1 MENLLNKKNHL
12 TKKLMSSL
20 PINTQFARIQKEGS
34 RIIAEGNHM
43 LPAASLIKASGT
55 IKTISE
61 RKKKFVTIVN
71 SYTTQIPGHAHLD
84 KLGKQLKKKLEE
96 AGYNVWYTNIGGAV
110 CDGIAMGHD
119 GMKYSLASRELITDQ
134 VETIIGAHPCD
145 GWVGIGNCDK
155 IVPGMLNAMVR
166 LNIPSV
172 YVSGGAMLAGKNNT
186 DLNTVF
192 EAVGTHSSGGIT
204 DERLEEITNEACQT
218 CGSCSGMFTANSMN
232 CLAEAIG
239 LALPGNGT
247 IPAASWIDKEN
258 EIWEINP
265 DRKDLFDRIP
275 VALERVMSEK
285 ILPCDIVTQKN
296 IDNGFILDLA
306 MGGSTN
312 TILHTLALAHEA
324 GIKYDLQ
331 RLNELAKITPN
342 VCKVSPSRPNIHI
355 EDVHAVGG
363 IAAIL
368 KAVTTYSHTKLD
380 LDAPT
385 ITGKLR
391 DMVESAQDADGDI
404 IRIGDEAFSQEGGLS
419 VLFGNIAPKGS
430 VVKVAGVEKGNEIF
444 SGPAKVFT
452 SQESTL
458 KAVLNG
464 DIVDGDV
471 VVITYEGPKGGPGM
485 QEMLAPTAAIKGR
498 GIKAAL
504 ITDGRFSGATRGM
517 CIGHISPEAASGGPI
532 GAIQNGDIIDINS
545 IERTINVQLSDAEI
559 ASRLAKL
566 PKFEQKITRG
576 WLGRYA
582 QMITSADTGAVM
594 ENSL

>member
-1 MENLLNKKNHL
+1 
-12 TKKLMSSL
+12 MSST
-20 PINTQFARIQKEGS
+20 PINPQFERIQSEGS
-34 RIIAEGNHM
+34 RIVATGNHM

-55 IKTISE
+55 IKKISE

-84 KLGKQLKKKLEE
+84 KLGYRLKERLEE
-96 AGYNVWYTNIGGAV
+96 AGYNVWYANVGGAV

-134 VETIIGAHPCD
+134 VETIVGAHPCD
-145 GWVGIGNCDK
+145 AWVGIGNCDK

-172 YVSGGAMLAGKNNT
+172 YVSGGAMLAGKNNS

-192 EAVGTHSSGGIT
+192 EAVGEHSSGGIT
-204 DERLEEITNEACQT
+204 EEKLEKITNEACET

-247 IPAASWIDKEN
+247 IPAASWTNREKGE
-258 EIWEINP
+258 WEINP
-265 DRKDLFDRIP
+265 DRKALFDTIP
-275 VALERVMSEK
+275 EVLERVISQK

-324 GIKYDLQ
+324 GVKYDLQ

-355 EDVHAVGG
+355 EDVHRVGG
-363 IAAIL
+363 IPAIL
-368 KAVTTYSHTKLD
+368 KGVVDSVETLHATSLRLD

-385 ITGKLR
+385 VTGTLR
-391 DMVESAQDADGDI
+391 EMVENAPKADGDI
-404 IRIGDEAFSQEGGLS
+404 IRTGENAFSQEGGLS

-430 VVKVAGVEKGNEIF
+430 VVKVAGVEKGMEKF

-452 SQESTL
+452 SQEETL
-458 KAVLNG
+458 HAVLNG
-464 DIVDGDV
+464 EVVDGDV
-471 VVITYEGPKGGPGM
+471 VVIMYEGPKGGPGM

-517 CIGHISPEAASGGPI
+517 CIGHISPEAAQGGPI
-532 GAIQNGDIIDINS
+532 AAVQNGDIIHIDS
-545 IERTINVQLSDAEI
+545 GERTINVELSDAEI
-559 ASRLAKL
+559 AARLEKIPPFEAKI
-566 PKFEQKITRG
+566 KKG

-582 QMITSADTGAVM
+582 KNVTSADTGAVM

>member
-1 MENLLNKKNHL
+1 
-12 TKKLMSSL
+12 MSST
-20 PINTQFARIQKEGS
+20 PINPQFARIQKEGS
-34 RIIAEGNHM
+34 RIVASGHHM

-55 IKTISE
+55 IKKISD

-71 SYTTQIPGHAHLD
+71 SFTTQIPGHAHLD
-84 KLGKQLKKKLEE
+84 KLGYALKEHLEE
-96 AGYNVWYTNIGGAV
+96 AGFNVWYANVGGAV

-134 VETIIGAHPCD
+134 VETIVGAHPCD
-145 GWVGIGNCDK
+145 AWIGIGNCDK

-166 LNIPSV
+166 MNIPSV
-172 YVSGGAMLAGKNNT
+172 YVSGGAMLAGKGDS

-192 EAVGTHSSGGIT
+192 EAVGEFSGGGIT
-204 DERLEEITNEACQT
+204 EEKLEKITNEACET

-247 IPAASWIDKEN
+247 IPAAHWIDE
-258 EIWEINP
+258 EARTWEINP
-265 DRKDLFDRIP
+265 DRKALFAQIP
-275 VALERVMSEK
+275 KVLERVINEK

-324 GIKYDLQ
+324 GVKYDLQ

-355 EDVHAVGG
+355 EDVHKVGG
-363 IAAIL
+363 IPAIL
-368 KAVTTYSHTKLD
+368 KAVTTYNKTTLD

-385 ITGKLR
+385 VTGTLG
-391 DMVESAQDADGDI
+391 DLIAPAPDADGDI

-430 VVKVAGVEKGNEIF
+430 VVKVAGVEKGMEVF

-452 SQESTL
+452 SQEETL
-458 KAVLNG
+458 KAVLGG
-464 DIVDGDV
+464 DVVDGDV
-471 VVITYEGPKGGPGM
+471 VVIMYEGPKGGPGM

-517 CIGHISPEAASGGPI
+517 CIGHISPEAAAGGPI
-532 GAIQNGDIIDINS
+532 RAIQSGDIIEIDS
-545 IERTINVQLSDAEI
+545 LKRTINVKLSDQEI
-559 ASRLAKL
+559 SDRLAKL
-566 PKFEQKITRG
+566 PKFEPKIKKG

-582 QMITSADTGAVM
+582 INVTSADTGAVM

>member
-1 MENLLNKKNHL
+1 
-12 TKKLMSSL
+12 MSST
-20 PINTQFARIQKEGS
+20 PINPQFAHIQQKGS
-34 RIIAEGNHM
+34 RIVAEGNHM

-61 RKKKFVTIVN
+61 RKKKFITIVN

-84 KLGKQLKKKLEE
+84 KLGKQLKEKLEE

-134 VETIIGAHPCD
+134 IETIIGAHPCD

-166 LNIPSV
+166 LNIPAI
-172 YVSGGAMLAGKNNT
+172 YVSGGAMLAGKNDT

-204 DERLEEITNEACQT
+204 DEKLEKITNEACQT

-247 IPAASWIDKEN
+247 IPAATWIDKEN

-265 DRKDLFDRIP
+265 DRKALFDKIP
-275 VALERVMSEK
+275 AVLDRVITQK
-285 ILPCDIVTQKN
+285 ILPCDIVTQQN

-324 GIKYDLQ
+324 GVPYDLN
-331 RLNELAKITPN
+331 RLNELSKVTPN

-355 EDVHAVGG
+355 EDVHRVGG
-363 IAAIL
+363 IPAIL
-368 KAVTTYSHTKLD
+368 KAVTTYEKTPLH

-385 ITGKLR
+385 VTGTLR
-391 DMVESAQDADGDI
+391 DLIDPAPKADGDI
-404 IRIGDEAFSQEGGLS
+404 IRIGDQAFSQEGGLS
-419 VLFGNIAPKGS
+419 VLFGNIAPKGA
-430 VVKVAGVEKGNEIF
+430 VVKVAGVEKGMEIF

-452 SQESTL
+452 SQEDTL
-458 KAVLNG
+458 QAVLNG
-464 DIVDGDV
+464 EIVDGDV
-471 VVITYEGPKGGPGM
+471 VVIAYEGPKGGPGM

-517 CIGHISPEAASGGPI
+517 SIGHISPEAAQGGPI
-532 GAIQNGDIIDINS
+532 AAVRNGDIIEIDS
-545 IERTINVQLSDAEI
+545 IARTINVQLSDEEI
-559 ASRLAKL
+559 KARLDAL
-566 PKFEQKITRG
+566 PKFTPKITKG

-582 QMITSADTGAVM
+582 KNVTSADTGAVM

>member
-1 MENLLNKKNHL
+1 
-12 TKKLMSSL
+12 MSST
-20 PINTQFARIQKEGS
+20 PINPQFARIQKEGS
-34 RIIAEGNHM
+34 RIVAEGNHM

-55 IKTISE
+55 IKNISE

-84 KLGKQLKKKLEE
+84 KLGKELKKQLED

-172 YVSGGAMLAGKNNT
+172 YVSGGAMLAGENDS

-192 EAVGTHSSGGIT
+192 EAVGTHSGGGMT
-204 DERLEEITNEACQT
+204 DEKLEEITNKACQT

-247 IPAASWIDKEN
+247 IPAASWIDKEK

-265 DRKDLFDRIP
+265 DRKALFEQIP
-275 VALERVMSEK
+275 LALERVINEK
-285 ILPCDIVTQKN
+285 ILPCDIVKQKN

-324 GIKYDLQ
+324 GVKYDLN

-363 IAAIL
+363 IPAIL
-368 KAVTTYSHTKLD
+368 KAVTTYDRTTLD
-380 LDAPT
+380 LEAPT
-385 ITGKLR
+385 ITGKLG
-391 DMVESAQDADGDI
+391 DIVKSAKDADGDI

-430 VVKVAGVEKGNEIF
+430 VVKVAGVEKGMEVF

-452 SQESTL
+452 SQEETL
-458 KAVLNG
+458 QAVLNG
-464 DIVDGDV
+464 EVVDGDV
-471 VVITYEGPKGGPGM
+471 VVIMYEGPKGGPGM

-532 GAIQNGDIIDINS
+532 AAVQTGDIIEINS
-545 IERTINVQLSDAEI
+545 IERTINVKLSDEEI
-559 ASRLAKL
+559 ADRLAKL
-566 PKFEQKITRG
+566 PEFTPKITKG

-582 QMITSADTGAVM
+582 QNVTSADTGAVM
-594 ENSL
+594 GNSL